1 MATREIGKLLFTTVY
16 PLYLQKVERKGR
28 NITDVN
34 TIICWLTGYSL
45 EQLEQHIT
53 TKIDFQNF
61 FDQAPQIHP
70 NAALIKGL
78 ICGKRVEDIKDP
90 LTQKV
95 RYLDK
100 LIDELANGKPLE
112 KILR

>member
-28 NITDVN
+28 NVADVN
-34 TIICWLTGYSL
+34 TIICWLTGYSPI
-45 EQLEQHIT
+45 QLEQHIS
-53 TKIDFQNF
+53 TKIDFQSF

-78 ICGKRVEDIKDP
+78 ICGKRVEDIEDP

-100 LIDELANGKPLE
+100 LIDELAKGKPLE